1 MKFKTLAATLLCSVA
16 LFCGCAKDTDVVL
29 KVNDQTITRAEFY
42 SDFDRIKNLQ
52 FKNAPKEIQKENS
65 YPMLSLKDKY
75 TNDVIIRTLLAQEFE
90 KRKIQA
96 SEQEIKDKKAQIVA
110 QIGSQEQFDNILKE
124 NGITQERLNSDMAN
138 EVKIDKLAAQVAP
151 KVSEKD
157 VKKYYE
163 DNKQQFS
170 LPERVSVAHI
180 LIDTNPENIKRKLVD
195 ADKEA
200 KLSSND
206 IDKRVKEEV
215 EKQEKL
221 AVELQAKAAK
231 NPKIFAQLAK
241 EYSTDKATAEK
252 GGDLGYVMSGQMVK
266 EFEEAAFKQKVGTV
280 GPLVKSQYGTHIIY
294 VKDKAAKGIQPYAKV
309 KADLEKYLTMQKRF
323 ESLQKL
329 IEGLKSSANIEYVD
343 ESLNPDVLKK
353 QLDEA
358 IKKQTEKE
366 KKEADKKSFLDKMKK
381 DKKD

>member
-163 DNKQQFS
+163 DNKQ
-170 LPERVSVAHI
+170 
-180 LIDTNPENIKRKLVD
+180 
-195 ADKEA
+195 
-200 KLSSND
+200 
-206 IDKRVKEEV
+206 
-215 EKQEKL
+215 
-221 AVELQAKAAK
+221 
-231 NPKIFAQLAK
+231 
-241 EYSTDKATAEK
+241 
-252 GGDLGYVMSGQMVK
+252 
-266 EFEEAAFKQKVGTV
+266 
-280 GPLVKSQYGTHIIY
+280 
-294 VKDKAAKGIQPYAKV
+294 
-309 KADLEKYLTMQKRF
+309 
-323 ESLQKL
+323 
-329 IEGLKSSANIEYVD
+329 
-343 ESLNPDVLKK
+343 
-353 QLDEA
+353 
-358 IKKQTEKE
+358 
-366 KKEADKKSFLDKMKK
+366 
-381 DKKD
+381 